1 MPKNRKKLITKL
13 INEGFTHRTLSLF
26 SDKQLNVLGKKI
38 LFEQDTTEKTKQA
51 YEDLISAKQEELDA
65 LKLEIP
71 EEEKADEIE
80 VDKDGDPVTKFEYPD
95 GEEKTLLNS
104 GDDTEI
110 SEDFASKAQQGYLYA
125 VNPAAAEKLASKM
138 TKKDYEDLPERVNE
152 EEILENWIMSL
163 VEENQPAEITK
174 SKFVKTVK
182 EAQQNRKGKKIDKQK
197 NSFKMINESAKE
209 MDPPMKVVVENIK
222 GNIKG
227 YLKSKKKVIELLIK
241 ESGEVYLDGVV
252 VGEEELDE
260 QSPLETPTP
269 TIAPP
274 TTKPGEKK
282 RRGPFKV
289 PNPNTNPKPKARDN
303 ELPDWLKFDNL
314 TED

>member
-13 INEGFTHRTLSLF
+13 IHEGFTHRTLSLF
-26 SDKQLNVLGKKI
+26 SDKQLTVLGKKI
-38 LFEQDTTEKTKQA
+38 LSEVDEKTKQA
-51 YEDLISAKQEELDA
+51 YDTIVKAKEDELA
-65 LKLEIP
+65 TIKSQIP

-104 GDDTEI
+104 GDDAEI

-138 TKKDYEDLPERVNE
+138 TKKDYEDLPEKVSE
-152 EEILENWIMSL
+152 GEILENWVTSL

-182 EAQQNRKGKKIDKQK
+182 ESQQNSKGKKIDKQK
-197 NSFKMINESAKE
+197 NSFKMVSESAKE
-209 MDPPMKVVVENIK
+209 MDPPMKVIVENIK
-222 GNIKG
+222 GDIKG
-227 YLKSKKKVIELLIK
+227 YLKSKTKVIELLIK
-241 ESGEVYLDGVV
+241 ECGEVQLDGMV
-252 VGEEELDE
+252 VGEENLEE
-260 QSPLETPTP
+260 NSPLEAP

-282 RRGPFKV
+282 RRGPFKI
-289 PNPNTNPKPKARDN
+289 PKPGTTPKPKARDN

>member
-13 INEGFTHRTLSLF
+13 VNEGFTHRTLSLF
-26 SDKQLNVLGKKI
+26 SDKQLKVLSQKI
-38 LFEQDTTEKTKQA
+38 LSEVDEKTKQA
-51 YEDLISAKQEELDA
+51 YHTIVKAKEDELA
-65 LKLEIP
+65 TIKSQIP
-71 EEEKADEIE
+71 EEEKSDEIE

-104 GDDTEI
+104 GDDAEI

-125 VNPAAAEKLASKM
+125 VNPAAAEKLSSKM
-138 TKKDYEDLPERVNE
+138 TKKDYEDLPEKVSE
-152 EEILENWIMSL
+152 EEILENWITSL

-174 SKFVKTVK
+174 SKFVQTVK
-182 EAQQNRKGKKIDKQK
+182 ESQQNSNSKKIDKQK
-197 NSFKMINESAKE
+197 NSFKMISESAKE
-209 MDPPMKVVVENIK
+209 MDPPMKVFVENIK
-222 GNIKG
+222 GVIKG
-227 YLKSKKKVIELLIK
+227 YLKSKTKVIELLIK
-241 ESGEVYLDGVV
+241 ECGEVQLDGMV
-252 VGEEELDE
+252 VGEENLEE
-260 QSPLETPTP
+260 NSPLEAP

-282 RRGPFKV
+282 RRGPFKI
-289 PNPNTNPKPKARDN
+289 PKPGTSPKPKARDN

>member
-26 SDKQLNVLGKKI
+26 SDKQLTVLGQKI
-38 LFEQDTTEKTKQA
+38 LSEQDNKEKQKQA
-51 YEDLISAKQEELDA
+51 YEDLITAKQNELDS
-65 LKLEIP
+65 LKAEMP
-71 EEEKADEIE
+71 EEAKPDEIE
-80 VDKDGDPVTKFEYPD
+80 VDKDGEPVTKFEYPD

-104 GDDTEI
+104 GDDTEMT
-110 SEDFASKAQQGYLYA
+110 EDFDSKAQQRYLYA

-138 TKKDYEDLPERVNE
+138 TKRDYENLPERVSE
-152 EEILENWIMSL
+152 EEVLENWITSL

-182 EAQQNRKGKKIDKQK
+182 EAQQNKKSKKIDKQK
-197 NSFKMINESAKE
+197 NAFKMISESAKE
-209 MDPPMKVVVENIK
+209 MDPPMRVFVENIK
-222 GNIKG
+222 GSIKG
-227 YLKSKKKVIELLIK
+227 YLKSKTKVIDLLIK
-241 ESGEVYLDGVV
+241 ESGEVQLDGVV
-252 VGEEELDE
+252 VGEENIEE
-260 QSPLETPTP
+260 NSPLEAP

-289 PNPNTNPKPKARDN
+289 PNPNTKPKPKARDN
-303 ELPDWLKFDNL
+303 KLPDWLMFDNL
-314 TED
+314 TEN